1 MTPPDPQQVAEIAG
15 RLSKA
20 QREAVLW
27 MREDGAPRT
36 HEKGAPREV
45 SFWALR
51 NRLEGHPEREIART
65 YSLCKKGDGERRKGS
80 IWPATTWALTPLGL
94 AVRNFIQGNS
104 HD

>member
-20 QREAVLW
+20 QRWFVCALHNFWVHPGDIGASPSVTGPRDRTLIEASCVGQG
-27 MREDGAPRT
+27 REYR
-36 HEKGAPREV
+36 
-45 SFWALR
+45 
-51 NRLEGHPEREIART
+51 
-65 YSLCKKGDGERRKGS
+65 
-80 IWPATTWALTPLGL
+80 LTPLGL

>member
-20 QREAVLW
+20 QREAVFPGPGNPAYARGPAASMLALER
-27 MREDGAPRT
+27 MGVVKNINAFSSNGKRGA
-36 HEKGAPREV
+36 
-45 SFWALR
+45 
-51 NRLEGHPEREIART
+51 
-65 YSLCKKGDGERRKGS
+65 
-80 IWPATTWALTPLGL
+80 ALTPLGL

>member
-20 QREAVLW
+20 QREAVMGARLGLVKDYYW
-27 MREDGAPRT
+27 FEPMRSTTRKVLSRAGLTYFNVAPDML
-36 HEKGAPREV
+36 
-45 SFWALR
+45 S
-51 NRLEGHPEREIART
+51 
-65 YSLCKKGDGERRKGS
+65 
-80 IWPATTWALTPLGL
+80 PLGL

>member
-20 QREAVLW
+20 QREAASGRYDGDFVSIPDATALERLGLW
-27 MREDGAPRT
+27 KPVPPDHEDEHWRFEA
-36 HEKGAPREV
+36 
-45 SFWALR
+45 
-51 NRLEGHPEREIART
+51 
-65 YSLCKKGDGERRKGS
+65 
-80 IWPATTWALTPLGL
+80 TPLCL

>member
-20 QREAVLW
+20 QRRFLIENEASYRFVA
-27 MREDGAPRT
+27 GYKPG
-36 HEKGAPREV
+36 EKLVELGLLDRQQRV
-45 SFWALR
+45 F
-51 NRLEGHPEREIART
+51 GHRINITEF
-65 YSLCKKGDGERRKGS
+65 
-80 IWPATTWALTPLGL
+80 GL

>member
-20 QREAVLW
+20 QREAVA
-27 MREDGAPRT
+27 GAQQMTPFMYGPDIYEVRAG
-36 HEKGAPREV
+36 GATV
-45 SFWALR
+45 AM
-51 NRLEGHPEREIART
+51 
-65 YSLCKKGDGERRKGS
+65 CKKGLIRDREFRSLTGKSRR
-80 IWPATTWALTPLGL
+80 TYVLTPLGL